1 MINLQF
7 SRNIVM
13 IIILYVL
20 SLLVITLVYLFTS
33 TLLFQPSGFNAVEIN
48 NILPTNFL
56 LGVFTYLGIIS
67 RYLYDQMIKSEN
79 EHIKVSKLFKEIIS
93 RKYLWI
99 SLIVSPLILL
109 VTYRSVQDIPDNL
122 AAFLFAYENGFFFN
136 AIIDRKSD

>member
-1 MINLQF
+1 MVNLQF
-7 SRNIVM
+7 RGNIVM

-20 SLLVITLVYLFTS
+20 SLLAITSVYLFTA
-33 TLLFQPSGFNAVEIN
+33 TLLFQPSGFNAVDIN

-56 LGVFTYLGIIS
+56 LGVFTFVGIIS
-67 RYLYDQMIKSEN
+67 RYLYDQMNKSTDEPIKA
-79 EHIKVSKLFKEIIS
+79 SKIFKEIIS

-99 SLIVSPLILL
+99 SLIVSPLVLL

-122 AAFLFAYENGFFFN
+122 TAFLFAYENGFFFN